1 MTVVTD
7 SVIGELEKL
16 SIDLCNNFAVFFLD
30 SMVNAYDKNVLFD
43 ISNEHNL
50 SKRLICNLCEK
61 VGDDFILCRSC
72 ENHIHLECTR
82 NQENDN
88 VLCNLCIKSKHI
100 NKTRSGA
107 KEALHNQAKR
117 MKHISNSSHP
127 MPLVGDTVRIPVPEV
142 DRGRGDPRSILAF
155 VKEITDDGFFR
166 LATKDGII
174 SKCYSR
180 SEFGTCPINIL
191 DKNICP
197 EKELSLRVAAKLQS
211 LGHSKG
217 FKKCNCKSKRCVT
230 SKCLCKKKYFMY
242 IKMP

>member
-1 MTVVTD
+1 
-7 SVIGELEKL
+7 
-16 SIDLCNNFAVFFLD
+16 
-30 SMVNAYDKNVLFD
+30 MVNAYDKNVLFD

-127 MPLVGDTVRIPVPEV
+127 MPLVGVTQIE
-142 DRGRGDPRSILAF
+142 SSF
-155 VKEITDDGFFR
+155 ITPSR
-166 LATKDGII
+166 CATPPF
-174 SKCYSR
+174 SHS
-180 SEFGTCPINIL
+180 
-191 DKNICP
+191 
-197 EKELSLRVAAKLQS
+197 VAAATTVAATANASPVWDKFHVKNYVWS
-211 LGHSKG
+211 SVAAATTVAATANASPVWDKFHVKNYVWS
-217 FKKCNCKSKRCVT
+217 CK
-230 SKCLCKKKYFMY
+230 
-242 IKMP
+242 